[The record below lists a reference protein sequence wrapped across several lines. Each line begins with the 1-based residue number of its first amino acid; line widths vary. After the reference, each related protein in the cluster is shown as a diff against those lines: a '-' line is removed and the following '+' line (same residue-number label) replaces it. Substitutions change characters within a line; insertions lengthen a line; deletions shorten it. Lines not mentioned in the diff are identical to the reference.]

1 MFILEVAAAIAAFA
15 LQGQIYNMLVR
26 TMGSALHF
34 YETDEA
40 AHAAVDFMQE
50 GVSGTHGLN

>member
-50 GVSGTHGLN
+50 GVSGTHG